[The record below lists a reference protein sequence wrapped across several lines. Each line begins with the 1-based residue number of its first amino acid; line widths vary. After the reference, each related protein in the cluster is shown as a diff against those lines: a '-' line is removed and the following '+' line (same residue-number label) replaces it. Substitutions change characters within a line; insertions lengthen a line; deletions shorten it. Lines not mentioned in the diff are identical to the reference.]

1 MNLPNKITMT
11 RICLIPIV
19 VLVFY
24 LEMIPYNRSIAALLF
39 IITALTDFI
48 DGHLARKNNLVTNL
62 GKFLDP
68 IADKVLVIVM
78 LFLLIEA
85 GALPSPYGAIG
96 CSLIVARELM
106 IGGFRQVAAAS
117 DIVIAADKTGK
128 IKTITQ
134 DISIV
139 TLLIMGD
146 VKSLIWQDFHILCY
160 VIFGIAVVLTVYSG
174 FNYIV
179 RNRQV
184 LFPKRETGK
193 QNSENSEE

>member
-11 RICLIPIV
+11 RICLIPV
-19 VLVFY
+19 VVAVFY
-24 LEMIPYNRSIAALLF
+24 LEVIPYNRLIAAVLF
-39 IITALTDFI
+39 IVTALTDFI
-48 DGHLARKNNLVTNL
+48 DGHLARKHNLVTNL

-78 LFLLIEA
+78 LFLIIEA
-85 GALPSPYGAIG
+85 GIIPAPYGALG
-96 CSLIVARELM
+96 CSFIVARELM
-106 IGGFRQVAAAS
+106 IGGFRQIAATS
-117 DIVIAADKTGK
+117 NIVIAADKTGK

-134 DISIV
+134 DVSIV
-139 TLLIMGD
+139 ALLILKD
-146 VKSLIWQDFHILCY
+146 AVKVVPWFDIVAY

-184 LFPKRETGK
+184 RFPKREDK
-193 QNSENSEE
+193 E